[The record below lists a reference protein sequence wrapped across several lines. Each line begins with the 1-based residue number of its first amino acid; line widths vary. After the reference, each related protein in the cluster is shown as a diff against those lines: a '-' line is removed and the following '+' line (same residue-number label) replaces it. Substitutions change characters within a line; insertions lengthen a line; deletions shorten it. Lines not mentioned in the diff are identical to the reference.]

1 MSLQIK
7 SRQDNIDTLL
17 QSQQVLQEKYEFFKS
32 NSSMNQQPNA
42 GEETKSPAPLVRS
55 QTTQKKN
62 QPSALTKYL
71 FDIGA
76 TKEEVENIN
85 SSLIKMLE
93 SADIK
98 QEDMTDTIQLL
109 RKFEIKFYELC
120 EVRDNAIAQGTQQKI
135 TEITEEENRLAKQR
149 RLDKMAERS
158 ALADFNK
165 QKKDAEMAEK
175 TKKRNELLV
184 IAGKRDNARSTKP
197 QLDNKKVEKPVINQ
211 DEADMNLYVGDL
223 SGGVVMV
230 KKENHEK
237 V

>member
-1 MSLQIK
+1 
-7 SRQDNIDTLL
+7 
-17 QSQQVLQEKYEFFKS
+17 
-32 NSSMNQQPNA
+32 MNAQPNA

-55 QTTQKKN
+55 LTIQKKN

-76 TKEEVENIN
+76 TKEEVDNIN

-135 TEITEEENRLAKQR
+135 TEIIEEENRLAKQR

-230 KKENHEK
+230 KKENHDK